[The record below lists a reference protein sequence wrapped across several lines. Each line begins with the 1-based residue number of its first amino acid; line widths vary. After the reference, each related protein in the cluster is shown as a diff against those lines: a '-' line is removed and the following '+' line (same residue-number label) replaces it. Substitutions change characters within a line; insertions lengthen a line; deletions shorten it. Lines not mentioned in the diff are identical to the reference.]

1 MYQALYR
8 KWRPKVFSDVIGQPH
23 ITETL
28 RRQAAEGRI
37 SHAYLFTGT
46 RGTGKTTCAKIL
58 ARAVN
63 CEHPVDG
70 DPCGVCAACTGI
82 ERGGS
87 MDVLELDAASNSGV
101 DQVRALRSEA
111 VYSPAKVKKRVY
123 IIDEVHMLSDAAFNA
138 LLKIMEEP
146 PEHLMFILATTE
158 VHKILPTI
166 LSRCQRFSFRRIPP
180 KIIAQRLDYVAKQE
194 GIDLRPDGSELLSRL
209 ADGAL
214 RDGLSLL
221 DQCAAPGG
229 AIDAAAVLD
238 VLGLAG
244 NLQTARIMESILKRD
259 AQDALTQLDGL
270 YNNGKDMGAVLSELS
285 SLTRDL
291 LLRKTAPEGGAEL
304 LSGGYDTALL
314 DRLGQGVP
322 GTRFLYFAST
332 LQKAAAELYYSAN
345 RRLDTELCLLRLCD
359 ESLSGDLTALAARV
373 RRLEDAL
380 TSGVLLPGS
389 PRGVRR
395 QEETKTESVPKQKPA
410 SGPSPEPAQEH
421 RPEAKPEPAPERRPE
436 AKPEPAPERRP
447 EAKPEPAPERRPEAK
462 PEPAP
467 ERRPEAK
474 PEPAPERRP
483 EAKPE
488 PAPERRP
495 EAKPEPA
502 PERRPKAKSTPKPK
516 AKPVPQ
522 PMPEEIDR
530 PPWEL
535 MEPPP
540 EKTMEQP
547 PWELME
553 PPPEKTMEQPPWEL
567 MEPPPEETTEQPPRE
582 TIEPPDELPWEMKA
596 PAPPKPESSAVPKPA
611 VSGAAIPVPAE
622 EPGSAQVVS
631 GSWWPGAA
639 EKCKSR
645 VSPMYR
651 AFLNCCAGVLEDSVV
666 VIYAPDEITAGRLD
680 NERIRTVLLE
690 EAQEAL
696 GKTMI
701 SRLIFRV
708 GNPPIG
714 SPEENFKA
722 LLKNFGGQYD
732 NVEFT

>member
-180 KIIAQRLDYVAKQE
+180 KIIAQRLEYVAEQE

-244 NLQTARIMESILKRD
+244 NLQTSRIMESILKRD

-410 SGPSPEPAQEH
+410 SGPSPEPAQE
-421 RPEAKPEPAPERRPE
+421 
-436 AKPEPAPERRP
+436 
-447 EAKPEPAPERRPEAK
+447 
-462 PEPAP
+462 
-467 ERRPEAK
+467 
-474 PEPAPERRP
+474 
-483 EAKPE
+483 
-488 PAPERRP
+488 RRP

-553 PPPEKTMEQPPWEL
+553 PPPEKTTEQPPWEL

-696 GKTMI
+696 GKTVI

>member
-244 NLQTARIMESILKRD
+244 NLQTSRIMESILKRD

-322 GTRFLYFAST
+322 GTRFLYFAAT

-410 SGPSPEPAQEH
+410 SGPSPEPAQER
-421 RPEAKPEPAPERRPE
+421 RPEAKPEPVPERRPKAKPEPAPERRPE

-447 EAKPEPAPERRPEAK
+447 EAKPEPAPDRRPEAK
-462 PEPAP
+462 PEPVP

-474 PEPAPERRP
+474 PEPVPERR
-483 EAKPE
+483 
-488 PAPERRP
+488 
-495 EAKPEPA
+495 
-502 PERRPKAKSTPKPK
+502 PK

-540 EKTMEQP
+540 EK
-547 PWELME
+547 
-553 PPPEKTMEQPPWEL
+553 
-567 MEPPPEETTEQPPRE
+567 TTEQPPRE

-696 GKTMI
+696 GKTVI